1 MVVSLALAV
10 LWYGIIPLIGAFLT
24 RRAWRHFR
32 SRFNELRCTRPLTY
46 EDVAL
51 SLQKCSDPP
60 LQDYTFLGEVEA
72 LSEEDI
78 IWVKNEELTIP
89 VLVKKVGMYVLPQ
102 EAPLAYGGSSQE
114 VPRKIAWSD
123 VRSITEGIRIFVGG
137 PLVYKGGQ
145 AFFSSLPHKP
155 LIVILYEGDDRH
167 LIYKTIQAGR
177 HHNEYYN
184 RFTPF
189 LLALGAFSQLFLA
202 FLYMGKPGYQGM
214 VYLNLLAL
222 VGPLYPFIPP
232 GLFFTLLYRRLWKRA
247 RQYRAFRDLARLPL
261 FHLDENRGG
270 VTLYTGERYE
280 IVPTN
285 IAPLDLKKDRHC
297 LWLEDPFVK
306 NKNQWYV
313 CGVCSP
319 SQGKASPS
327 IFSLPGPSRDP
338 LIPYMVL
345 EANPFD
351 LIKTYKTRA
360 FVLEMEALLF
370 LAGGVVINGMLAGF
384 LLFLLFRSFL

>member
-1 MVVSLALAV
+1 MVISLALAV
-10 LWYGIIPLIGAFLT
+10 LWYGVIPLMGAFLT
-24 RRAWRHFR
+24 RRSWRHFR

-46 EDVAL
+46 ADVTL
-51 SLQKCSDPP
+51 ESQKISAMPRDF
-60 LQDYTFLGEVEA
+60 TFLGEVEA
-72 LSEEDI
+72 LSEEDLL
-78 IWVKNEELTIP
+78 WVKNEELTIP
-89 VLVKKVGMYVLPQ
+89 VSVKRVSIYVLPQ

-123 VRSITEGIRIFVGG
+123 VRSISEGTRIFVGG
-137 PLVYKGGQ
+137 ALVYKDGRVL
-145 AFFSSLPHKP
+145 FSSLPHKP
-155 LIVILYEGDDRH
+155 LIVILYEGDERH

-184 RFTPF
+184 KFTPF
-189 LLALGAFSQLFLA
+189 LLALGAFSQLLMA
-202 FLYMGKPGYQGM
+202 FLYMGRPGYRGM

-222 VGPLYPFIPP
+222 IGPVYPFIPP
-232 GLFFTLLYRRLWKRA
+232 GLLFTLLYRRLWKRA

-261 FHLDENRGG
+261 FHLDKEGRG

-280 IVPTN
+280 IMSTN
-285 IAPLDLKKDRHC
+285 VAPLGLKKDPRC

-313 CGVCSP
+313 CGVCP
-319 SQGKASPS
+319 PLQEKASLPAP
-327 IFSLPGPSRDP
+327 SLPGPSQDP

-351 LIKTYKTRA
+351 LIQTYKNRA
-360 FVLEMEALLF
+360 FMLEMGALAF
-370 LAGGVVINGMLAGF
+370 LAGGVLLNGILAGF
-384 LLFLLFRSFL
+384 LLFWLSK